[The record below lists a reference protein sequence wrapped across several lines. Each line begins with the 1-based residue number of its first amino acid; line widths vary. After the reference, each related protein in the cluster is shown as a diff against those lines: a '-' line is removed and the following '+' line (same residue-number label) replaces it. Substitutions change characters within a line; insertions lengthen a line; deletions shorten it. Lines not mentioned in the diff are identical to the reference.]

1 MTGNMTEPTTG
12 HTCRYRERVVWSGW
26 SRSGTL
32 TERLARHVPLCEVCG
47 NERPARRPRPPVLR
61 EVRGEVPEA
70 PPLADATGRTIAKA
84 LVDLGRGREGLLP
97 TRGLLTDL
105 ARRGI
110 PASLAEEW
118 IETFLRAGWL
128 TVVRRPGSPAQLTA
142 ITLRRSSVLREF
154 ARPGED
160 GRRRS
165 ALDEARARVAALVHP
180 KAVEIATF
188 LEDPEIGELPP
199 ALIQAL
205 AALAVHAESGEVLAG
220 RVFSTRHL
228 GGSKALA
235 SLRGS
240 LERLAGPL
248 EELGIRE
255 GASLTLLG
263 GDGILRRKGP
273 QEIDL
278 LAFAPFV
285 GLARE
290 AIEGLEEIAFPEGGL
305 FVVENLAVFE
315 ACCRGEVEAAR
326 DSLVAWSAGYPGR
339 SIRRLVELAGAAGA
353 PLRIWA
359 DLDLDGVRI
368 ARLTA
373 SWSPLEAELFRM
385 SPRDVE
391 TAPHRNPLTP
401 RSAAAIR
408 RDLEERPEAPLA
420 GTLWALLDSGF
431 WVEQEAFLAHPGAA
445 WPVRPEG
452 QDG

>member
-1 MTGNMTEPTTG
+1 MTG

-26 SRSGTL
+26 SRSGPL
-32 TERLARHVPLCEVCG
+32 TERLARQIPLCEVCG
-47 NERPARRPRPPVLR
+47 GERPARQPRPPTLR
-61 EVRGEVPEA
+61 EVRAEVPEA
-70 PPLADATGRTIAKA
+70 SPIADATGRKIAKA
-84 LVDLGRGREGLLP
+84 LLDLGKGREGLLP
-97 TRGLLTDL
+97 TRGFLTDL

-110 PASLAEEW
+110 PASLVEEW
-118 IETFLRAGWL
+118 IEAFLRAGWL
-128 TVVRRPGSPAQLTA
+128 TVVWRPGSPARLTA
-142 ITLRRSSVLREF
+142 VTLRRPSALREF

-160 GRRRS
+160 DRRRS
-165 ALDEARARVAALVHP
+165 ALHEARARVAPLVHP
-180 KAVEIATF
+180 KAVEISA
-188 LEDPEIGELPP
+188 LLADPEAERFAPP
-199 ALIQAL
+199 LIEAL
-205 AALAVHAESGEVLAG
+205 AALALHAESGEVLAE

-263 GDGILRRKGP
+263 GDGILRREGA
-273 QEIDL
+273 QELDL

-290 AIEGLEEIAFPEGGL
+290 AVESLEEIAFPDGGL

-339 SIRRLVELAGAAGA
+339 SIRRLVEMAGAAGA

-373 SWSPLEAELFRM
+373 SWSPSGAEFFRM
-385 SPRDVE
+385 SPRDLE
-391 TAPHRNPLTP
+391 SAAHRNPLTP
-401 RSAAAIR
+401 QSLAVIR

-420 GTLWALLDSGF
+420 GTLRALLEAGF
-431 WVEQEAFLAHPGAA
+431 WVEQEAFLAHTAGFDHGRSAA
-445 WPVRPEG
+445 IPT
-452 QDG
+452 